1 MYWLFWSLLI
11 LAVFLILLFIVL
23 SSTATLRLNVH
34 VEFKNSYAILQV
46 RMLFGLIR
54 RRYELPFDPADIQ
67 INPEHES
74 AAFDPYEETET
85 ADGMR
90 GEKRM
95 GWTKLRLRDYR
106 LLMRATDG
114 FRDWLLQTM
123 SRVKLTGILWSSSF
137 ALDDAA
143 ETASAAGVLWTLKH
157 TVLGWLSFHLQLC
170 AAPELSVLPDFNG
183 PPQFSSTFHCT
194 AKISLWKMALSGMG
208 LLVRVLKVKG
218 GIRAWRTTLSKGMS

>member
-11 LAVFLILLFIVL
+11 LAVFLILLIISL
-23 SSTATLRLNVH
+23 ASTATFRLHVH
-34 VEFKNSYAILQV
+34 VEYENSYAVLQV
-46 RMLFGLIR
+46 RMLYGLIR

-67 INPEHES
+67 INPEQES
-74 AAFDPYEETET
+74 AEFDPYEETET
-85 ADGMR
+85 ADGNN

-95 GWTKLRLRDYR
+95 GWTKLGLRDYR
-106 LLMRATDG
+106 LLMKATDG

-123 SRVKLTGILWSSSF
+123 SRVRLTGILWSSCF

-143 ETASAAGVLWTLKH
+143 ETATAAGVLWTLKH

-170 AAPELSVLPDFNG
+170 AAPELTVLPDFNG

-194 AKISLWKMALSGMG
+194 AKVPLWKMALSGMG
-208 LLVRVLKVKG
+208 LLMRVLKVKG
-218 GIRAWRTTLSKGMS
+218 GFRAWRTTLSKGMS